1 MKQILIT
8 LVAVVLGSTATNIM
22 SDTID
27 SQVIKIVSERLGV
40 NAQDVTLTSS
50 FVDDLGAD
58 SLDTA
63 ELVMAL
69 EKEFNVDIPDEEAEQ
84 ITTVQQAVDYINS
97 EGEID

>member
-27 SQVIKIVSERLGV
+27 SQVIKIVSEQLGV

-69 EKEFNVDIPDEEAEQ
+69 EEEFNVEIPDDEAEQ
-84 ITTVQQAVDYINS
+84 ITTIQQAVDYINS
-97 EGEID
+97 AAE